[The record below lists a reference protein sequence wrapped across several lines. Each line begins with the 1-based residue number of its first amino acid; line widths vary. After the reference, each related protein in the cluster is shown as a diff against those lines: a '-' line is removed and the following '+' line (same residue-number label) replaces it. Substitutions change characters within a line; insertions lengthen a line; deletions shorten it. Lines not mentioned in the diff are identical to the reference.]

1 MSDTKS
7 TEKMRKKIYAY
18 YKPILQIDQDEQF
31 AQANVWKVSWERA
44 GWECVM
50 LNPSHAAMAPQSA
63 ILQGKIAAISR
74 NTPGLGDEIGIKL
87 QAKFARWGAL
97 FGVGGG
103 WMSDYDVV
111 NLGFT
116 PAMAE
121 EIEKEA
127 DIAMNTLSP
136 AWIFFASHREAYEA
150 CKDFV
155 ERPLF
160 KVETPSEPETEAEIL
175 GIDKNYFEGIAT
187 LAHVRGTKKSVE
199 MRRIFNEYINPGV
212 VEEPRERARNRR

>member
-1 MSDTKS
+1 
-7 TEKMRKKIYAY
+7 MRKKIYAY
-18 YKPILQIDQDEQF
+18 YKPILLLDQDEQF
-31 AQANVWKVSWERA
+31 AQANVWKASWERA

-50 LNPSHAAMAPQSA
+50 LNPSHAAMSPQASM
-63 ILQGKIAAISR
+63 LQGKVASISR
-74 NTPGLGDEIGIKL
+74 TTPGLSDAIGVKL
-87 QAKFARWGAL
+87 QVKFARWGAL

-116 PAMAE
+116 PEMAE

-127 DIAMNTLSP
+127 DIAVNTLSS
-136 AWIFFASHREAYEA
+136 AWIIFATHREAYEA
-150 CKDFV
+150 CKDFL

-160 KVETPSEPETEAEIL
+160 KTETPSEPKTEAEIL
-175 GIDKNYFEGIAT
+175 GIQKNFFENIST
-187 LAHVRGTKKSVE
+187 LAHVRGDNKSVE

-212 VEEPRERARNRR
+212 ELEVKTEKQRNRA